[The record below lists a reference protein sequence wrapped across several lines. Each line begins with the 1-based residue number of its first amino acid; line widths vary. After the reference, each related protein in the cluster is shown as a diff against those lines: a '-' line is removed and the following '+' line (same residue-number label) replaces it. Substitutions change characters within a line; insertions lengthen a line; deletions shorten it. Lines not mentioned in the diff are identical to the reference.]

1 MKVGA
6 VYGGVKVDHQVVLIV
21 DASVIIAV
29 PGRLRHFIS
38 DGYVSCKGGRY
49 QGLCWV

>member
-6 VYGGVKVDHQVVLIV
+6 VYGGVKVDYQVNDCQ

-49 QGLCWV
+49 PG